1 MNHESEGSP
10 SGSDIHLSH
19 TTFSSDAPKETSV
32 SISPSG
38 SWVNLSCS
46 SRAKPPVNRFAWF
59 KKSKEG
65 DTKVFEGRVYSLNV
79 TDGGIYYCEATNDLG
94 SQPSSQ
100 HSLTSEGKHSTL
112 RPSDEKKGESNVG

>member
-10 SGSDIHLSH
+10 SGSDVLLSR

-38 SWVNLSCS
+38 SWVKLRCS
-46 SRAKPPVNRFAWF
+46 SRAKPPVSRFAWF

-65 DTKVFEGRVYSLNV
+65 ATKVFEGRVYSLNV
-79 TDGGIYYCEATNDLG
+79 TDGGVYYCEATNNLG
-94 SQPSSQ
+94 SQPSSEC
-100 HSLTSEGKHSTL
+100 SLTDEGKHRTL
-112 RPSDEKKGESNVG
+112 WPSDEKKRKY